1 MTSRFGRLSQCVG
14 SIAAALCL
22 MCPSDAQPAD
32 TIDRPVSIYVAG
44 TAGGGIDLYARL
56 VGRHLGR
63 HIPGNP
69 VVTVQ
74 AMPGAGGIRAASYL
88 ATTAP
93 RDGTAITT
101 FAGGPILEP
110 LIGGRNPGYSM
121 DRFTWI
127 GAVTKDVGLCVSW
140 GPSRFKTIDDA
151 KKQQMVVAGTGA
163 GSETDTWPIILND
176 VLGTRF
182 KVVTGYLGSQE
193 TILAVERGEA
203 DGRCII
209 SLSALKTAKPDW
221 LRDRKVNLLF
231 QVGFKKSSELPDV
244 PLIFD
249 LLDKDEDR
257 QMLALLIGP
266 TAMARSFAA
275 PPGLPPD
282 RATLLRRAF
291 DATMKD
297 QEFLAEAAKM
307 QADIAPTTGEGVQTI
322 IANIYATP
330 QPVIERVKKYFAQQP
345 R

>member
-1 MTSRFGRLSQCVG
+1 MTSRFRRLAPWVGSVAAAWCLVRLSH
-14 SIAAALCL
+14 
-22 MCPSDAQPAD
+22 AQPAD

-69 VVTVQ
+69 IVTVQ

-151 KKQQMVVAGTGA
+151 KKQEMIVAGTGA
-163 GSETDTWPIILND
+163 GSETDTWPVILND

-193 TILAVERGEA
+193 TILAIERGEA
-203 DGRCII
+203 HGRCVF

-221 LRDRKVNLLF
+221 LRDRKINVLL
-231 QVGFKKSSELPDV
+231 QVGLKKSSELPDV

-249 LLDKDEDR
+249 LLSREEDR
-257 QMLALLIGP
+257 QMIALLASPG
-266 TAMARSFAA
+266 AMARPFAA
-275 PPGLPPD
+275 PPGLPAD
-282 RATLLRRAF
+282 RARLLRRAF

-297 QEFLAEAAKM
+297 AEFLAEAAKI
-307 QADIAPTTGEGVQTI
+307 QADVAPTTGETVQDI

-330 QPVIERVKKYFAQQP
+330 QLVNERVKKYFAQAP